1 MIKRDQ
7 ISKLNDLDIDRII
20 ITNDFGLEADIT
32 EFITSLG
39 FYESIFTPFI
49 VGDMTLQDMQDIMTN
64 LSIVGREKI
73 TVSFSTPGIDP
84 EIRTV
89 NFRVIGQ
96 KSKIQPNKSRGY
108 ILNLRL
114 VSENYFKN
122 QTTRDS
128 VSIKGKPEVI
138 VQKIKEEYLSPD
150 ISLAFDETN
159 DEEYSLVFPFQSP
172 LEMIQKVM
180 VNATPSDSTVP
191 EFDAGFLFYETIDGL
206 NFKCFNNLFKQEPS
220 YVFFNS
226 DTIGADP
233 KTDEFTQGTFIT
245 EKVVFRDSSNRVKQY
260 ENGAFSSR
268 TYFHDL
274 TTKQWGARNFSY
286 INENLVNEKSG
297 NPNTLNT
304 NLNAPL
310 ARAIATAQNIDNTM
324 FPVVSQNQVENYSP
338 QKIFFA
344 PRHTNVQG
352 EDFGTNENNYE
363 TLPRVKSNMSLYN
376 DTEVEITVS
385 GNSLLR
391 AGQVVTFMV
400 ARNEPVDKIK
410 SSASEFNEEKS
421 GKYVIS
427 SVHHRFFLQD
437 GSYKTYLNLVRNFRG
452 SIVPSQ
458 QNPVN
463 SEEAT

>member
-191 EFDAGFLFYETIDGL
+191 EFDAGF
-206 NFKCFNNLFKQEPS
+206 CF
-220 YVFFNS
+220 
-226 DTIGADP
+226 
-233 KTDEFTQGTFIT
+233 
-245 EKVVFRDSSNRVKQY
+245 
-260 ENGAFSSR
+260 
-268 TYFHDL
+268 
-274 TTKQWGARNFSY
+274 TKQSMA
-286 INENLVNEKSG
+286 
-297 NPNTLNT
+297 
-304 NLNAPL
+304 
-310 ARAIATAQNIDNTM
+310 
-324 FPVVSQNQVENYSP
+324 
-338 QKIFFA
+338 
-344 PRHTNVQG
+344 
-352 EDFGTNENNYE
+352 
-363 TLPRVKSNMSLYN
+363 
-376 DTEVEITVS
+376 
-385 GNSLLR
+385 
-391 AGQVVTFMV
+391 
-400 ARNEPVDKIK
+400 
-410 SSASEFNEEKS
+410 
-421 GKYVIS
+421 
-427 SVHHRFFLQD
+427 
-437 GSYKTYLNLVRNFRG
+437 
-452 SIVPSQ
+452 
-458 QNPVN
+458 
-463 SEEAT
+463 